1 MKRSVG
7 HEQYFTDPELAE
19 RCVAFAGSLLSF
31 DEFAL
36 FVEPSAGEGA
46 FLRLLPRERRIGI
59 DLEPRDA
66 DIARAD
72 FLQWEAPTRNGPILT
87 IGNPPFGQRAALA
100 MEFMARACTFSAA
113 VAFILPRSFNKY
125 TFQDRV
131 DPRFHLLGSFDCDGF
146 SDASGVKQSVK
157 TCFQVWSRG
166 EQDRRRTAHATTHP
180 HFEMRHC
187 HLSRVSAGGAR
198 APADDV
204 RVHGPPGRLGLP
216 TTRHEPGHQGKSL
229 VHPTQG
235 ARCPQPVRAARLPLP
250 GRHEHRA
257 HQPVQ
262 EGHHRGLREGP
273 RGRVT
278 SGERDWRGRDPT
290 GPPQGPVAPSRDTE
304 NVCVGDGPDGPGV
317 DAFVG
322 VVAFHP
328 PPVGVPMDDA
338 LHGQG
343 PTPGQPDDHDIS
355 HGHRC
360 APPDEETVP
369 FVQRRV
375 HRSADDDHPA
385 PAPHLHRLPGFRPTA
400 RG

>member
-7 HEQYFTDPELAE
+7 HEQYFTDPELAG
-19 RCVAFAGSLLSF
+19 RCVAFAASLLAF
-31 DEFAL
+31 EEFEL

-46 FLRLLPRERRIGI
+46 FLRLLPEERRIGI

-146 SDASGVKQSVK
+146 SDTSGVKQSVK

-187 HLSRVSAGGAR
+187 HLSRVSAEE
-198 APADDV
+198 
-204 RVHGPPGRLGLP
+204 L
-216 TTRHEPGHQGKSL
+216 
-229 VHPTQG
+229 
-235 ARCPQPVRAARLPLP
+235 ARL
-250 GRHEHRA
+250 RTTFA
-257 HQPVQ
+257 FTV
-262 EGHHRGLREGP
+262 
-273 RGRVT
+273 
-278 SGERDWRGRDPT
+278 
-290 GPPQGPVAPSRDTE
+290 PQVGSDFRPRDT
-304 NVCVGDGPDGPGV
+304 NQVTKGSHWFIRPKVPGV
-317 DAFVG
+317 RNRFERLDFRFLDGMNTA
-322 VVAFHP
+322 HTS
-328 PPVGVPMDDA
+328 
-338 LHGQG
+338 LSKR
-343 PTPGQPDDHDIS
+343 DII
-355 HGHRC
+355 
-360 APPDEETVP
+360 AAYEKVLADE
-369 FVQRRV
+369 
-375 HRSADDDHPA
+375 
-385 PAPHLHRLPGFRPTA
+385 
-400 RG
+400 